1 MTNVPVIRALIVDD
15 EPSARELLS
24 DMLLQFCADVQVIGQ
39 SEDAQQALQLIQ
51 QHQPNLVLLDLQM
64 PEYTGFELLDML
76 PGTEDFCVIFIT
88 AYDQHAL
95 QAFRHQAVDYLV
107 KPLGPGELIQAVDR
121 ARAVLAG
128 KQAAG
133 QQAANVQQQPRLRVP
148 TPNGFQFIRFEEIEA
163 VSANRAYA
171 EVVMRTGEEIMISQ
185 PLSKV
190 IEQLP
195 QPPFIQVHRS
205 HAVNLSAVRAFD
217 RAEGSMLIMYS
228 ERNYPIAR
236 ARQDQVLSLL
246 EQWG

>member
-1 MTNVPVIRALIVDD
+1 MTNAPVIRALIVDD

-24 DMLLQFCADVQVIGQ
+24 EMLLQFCADVQVIGEA
-39 SEDAQQALQLIQ
+39 EDAQQALQLIQ
-51 QHQPNLVLLDLQM
+51 QHQPNLVLLDLQI

-76 PGTEDFCVIFIT
+76 PSTEDFCVIFIT

-107 KPLGPGELIQAVDR
+107 KPVGPGELIQAIDR
-121 ARAVLAG
+121 ARAVLTG

-133 QQAANVQQQPRLRVP
+133 HQGIPVQQQPRLRVP

-171 EVVMRTGEEIMISQ
+171 DLVLRTGEEIVVSQ

-190 IEQLP
+190 IELLP
-195 QPPFIQVHRS
+195 QPPFVQVHRS
-205 HAVNLSAVRAFD
+205 HAVNLSVVRAFD
-217 RAEGSMLIMYS
+217 RTEGSMLIMYS
-228 ERNYPIAR
+228 ERRYPIAR
-236 ARQDQVLSLL
+236 ARQDQVLALL